1 VRLVEKMRREVFR
14 DKFWESD
21 GMTLVC
27 AEGCSD
33 WLINNDIKKY
43 RCSFLPF
50 PLYSFPSM

>member
-21 GMTLVC
+21 GITLVC

-33 WLINNDIKKY
+33 WLINNDIKY

-50 PLYSFPSM
+50 PLYSLPSM